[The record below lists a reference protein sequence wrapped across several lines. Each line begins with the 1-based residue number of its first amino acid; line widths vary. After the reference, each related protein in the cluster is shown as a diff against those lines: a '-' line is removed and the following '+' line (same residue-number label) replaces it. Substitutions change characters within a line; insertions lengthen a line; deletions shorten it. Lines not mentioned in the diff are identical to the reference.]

1 MRRVVLLIIIFIPF
15 AAFSQTGAAKRA
27 VKALL
32 DNDMEKAQKQ
42 LERGFEKDSLD
53 PMLYYGLA
61 RYLVDGPAVNID
73 SANAL
78 ERLSRTGY
86 HVLTVDEMEKYAK
99 AGMSETDLNTLRTD
113 IDDLAFIRAKQENS
127 ESAYID
133 FLTRFP
139 EAIQES
145 DAIRL
150 RDSVAFA
157 TASHVDT
164 YDSYK
169 AFMDKYPDAV
179 DFTEAEKRY
188 HQLLFE
194 VSTRS
199 GRLNDLENFV
209 DVYPESPYRN
219 KVEEDIFAL
228 RTAVPSREAYMSVIQ
243 DYSGRNI
250 ARTARNYFY
259 YFIHDDLMSRD
270 RRLWGDSLIAAHQ
283 LNSEYWVATFTGNE
297 VHFIDT
303 SGKERL
309 SLPRKSLFYSYTCE
323 PLARDLIVGMG
334 RLISRTGDVVYEGRF
349 DNVEFMDQ
357 GLVTIIN
364 RGRKGVIT
372 SWGNSVLPVD
382 FLDIRP
388 VDKHFLLAKRGGK
401 YGLYSNAGLQLTES
415 IYDDVQIANDKLVFY
430 KDGMTAFYP
439 LSSFQ
444 SAVADRKGI
453 DPIFLDDFEILA
465 NDWIW
470 VQNGD
475 DEGLLDENLNPV
487 IPLEKQQIRIL
498 EEGFI
503 CIKPAT
509 VKLLSR
515 DLLQKFTTEEK
526 LLDFNERFV
535 RLSAP
540 ESEALFD
547 LPSFRFVA
555 FPDSVAI
562 TGAKNAVLFTGA
574 SVKLYANSAQPI
586 DLPGFRSARLM
597 KQSDVEKLLIISSGK
612 SYIAETSLLSELP
625 VNTEVILL
633 NDSLYIIEQNR
644 KKGIWNTR
652 TEKFILPPRYEA
664 LANFDGTDI
673 SMFQNKKFGLFRVTN
688 STLIPP
694 VSEKLVTAFGDSL
707 FTIVKKG
714 KKGLV
719 NVMNQEVIP
728 AEFDDIVPWSDSLA
742 LVQKGRDWH
751 IYNMSK
757 QVHSADVIRD
767 PRFIDCEEERF
778 MIVFLDQ
785 KFGVFSN
792 LSGEIIPATFD
803 DILNIGTS
811 EEPVFFT
818 ETYVDAAE
826 LHVVIYFD
834 RRGNLLLRQAVEPA
848 FFDEIYCDE

>member
-250 ARTARNYFY
+250 ARTARNYLY
-259 YFIHDDLMSRD
+259 YFIHS
-270 RRLWGDSLIAAHQ
+270 
-283 LNSEYWVATFTGNE
+283 
-297 VHFIDT
+297 
-303 SGKERL
+303 
-309 SLPRKSLFYSYTCE
+309 
-323 PLARDLIVGMG
+323 
-334 RLISRTGDVVYEGRF
+334 
-349 DNVEFMDQ
+349 
-357 GLVTIIN
+357 
-364 RGRKGVIT
+364 
-372 SWGNSVLPVD
+372 
-382 FLDIRP
+382 
-388 VDKHFLLAKRGGK
+388 
-401 YGLYSNAGLQLTES
+401 
-415 IYDDVQIANDKLVFY
+415 
-430 KDGMTAFYP
+430 
-439 LSSFQ
+439 
-444 SAVADRKGI
+444 
-453 DPIFLDDFEILA
+453 
-465 NDWIW
+465 
-470 VQNGD
+470 
-475 DEGLLDENLNPV
+475 
-487 IPLEKQQIRIL
+487 
-498 EEGFI
+498 
-503 CIKPAT
+503 
-509 VKLLSR
+509 
-515 DLLQKFTTEEK
+515 
-526 LLDFNERFV
+526 
-535 RLSAP
+535 
-540 ESEALFD
+540 
-547 LPSFRFVA
+547 
-555 FPDSVAI
+555 
-562 TGAKNAVLFTGA
+562 
-574 SVKLYANSAQPI
+574 
-586 DLPGFRSARLM
+586 
-597 KQSDVEKLLIISSGK
+597 
-612 SYIAETSLLSELP
+612 
-625 VNTEVILL
+625 
-633 NDSLYIIEQNR
+633 
-644 KKGIWNTR
+644 
-652 TEKFILPPRYEA
+652 
-664 LANFDGTDI
+664 
-673 SMFQNKKFGLFRVTN
+673 
-688 STLIPP
+688 
-694 VSEKLVTAFGDSL
+694 
-707 FTIVKKG
+707 
-714 KKGLV
+714 
-719 NVMNQEVIP
+719 
-728 AEFDDIVPWSDSLA
+728 
-742 LVQKGRDWH
+742 
-751 IYNMSK
+751 
-757 QVHSADVIRD
+757 
-767 PRFIDCEEERF
+767 
-778 MIVFLDQ
+778 
-785 KFGVFSN
+785 
-792 LSGEIIPATFD
+792 
-803 DILNIGTS
+803 
-811 EEPVFFT
+811 
-818 ETYVDAAE
+818 
-826 LHVVIYFD
+826 
-834 RRGNLLLRQAVEPA
+834 
-848 FFDEIYCDE
+848 